1 MMQYTML
8 NKCRKVKQDFECTF
22 FVSPKEILMT
32 KEDRD
37 KLVDELK
44 GMLIYRSDTQFSEN
58 GNILGMEIVIVES
71 YGPQARMGSV

>member
-1 MMQYTML
+1 MHDYTML
-8 NKCRKVKQDFECTF
+8 DRCWKVKEEFECTF

-44 GMLIYRSDTQFSEN
+44 EMLIYKSDGQFSEN
-58 GNILGMEIVIVES
+58 GIILGMEIVIVDS
-71 YGPQARMGSV
+71 YGPQARIGN

>member
-1 MMQYTML
+1 MTQHTML
-8 NKCRKVKQDFECTF
+8 DKCRKVKQEFECTF

-44 GMLIYRSDTQFSEN
+44 EMFIYKSHGQFSEN
-58 GNILGMEIVIVES
+58 GNILGMEIVIVDS
-71 YGPQARMGSV
+71 YGPQARIGS

>member
-1 MMQYTML
+1 MTQYTML
-8 NKCRKVKQDFECTF
+8 DKCRKVKQEFECTF

-44 GMLIYRSDTQFSEN
+44 EMLIYKSDGQFSEN
-58 GNILGMEIVIVES
+58 GNILGMEIVIVDS
-71 YGPQARMGSV
+71 YGPQARIGR